1 VGLRQK
7 DFNIHVGAYDARQ
20 RLVAA
25 AFVAA
30 CAAISAC
37 AGSSTVTY
45 SLPEL
50 DEGIQ
55 IIAILPVVITVSP
68 DDPANCMDVCSPE
81 RDRAEMV
88 LEVDSYLRHQL
99 GYETL
104 CLDYA
109 CRRIPGNPFSD
120 EQLEAWSQEFAAWSS
135 GHDGAPQLPATLA
148 DISREIGSAFDADGV
163 VLLHGEIRYV
173 QAADMA
179 HWMATL
185 TFSIYY
191 NMMRGNTAKIDAE
204 IYSVADGRKLWASES
219 TILNVGTRNMMQPV
233 ESSKDRYG
241 ETIFGELDRS
251 IAAR

>member
-1 VGLRQK
+1 MG
-7 DFNIHVGAYDARQ
+7 
-20 RLVAA
+20 A

-45 SLPEL
+45 SLPERDQGL
-50 DEGIQ
+50 QRIG
-55 IIAILPVVITVSP
+55 ILPVVITVSP
-68 DDPANCMDVCSPE
+68 DNPANCMEVCSPE

-88 LEVDSYLRHQL
+88 LAVDSYLRDRL
-99 GYETL
+99 GYETV

-109 CRRIPGNPFSD
+109 CRRIPGNPYSD

-135 GHDGAPQLPATLA
+135 DHDGAPQLPAILA
-148 DISREIGSAFDADGV
+148 DTSREIGNVFDADGV

-173 QAADMA
+173 QSADAA
-179 HWMATL
+179 HWAATL
-185 TFSIYY
+185 TFSMYY
-191 NMMRGNTAKIDAE
+191 NIMRGNTATIDAE

-219 TILNVGTRNMMQPV
+219 TILNVGTHNVMEPL
-233 ESSKDRYG
+233 ENSKARYG